1 MRGSPEKMIQAVL
14 LHNNIIQKAKYQVDG
29 GDGVDGIWTCS

>member
-1 MRGSPEKMIQAVL
+1 MKGSPEKMMQAVL

-29 GDGVDGIWTCS
+29 GE